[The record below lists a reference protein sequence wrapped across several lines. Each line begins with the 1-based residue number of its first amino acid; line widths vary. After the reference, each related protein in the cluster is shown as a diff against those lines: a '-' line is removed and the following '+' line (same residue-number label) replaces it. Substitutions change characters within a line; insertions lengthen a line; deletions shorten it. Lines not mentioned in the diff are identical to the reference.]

1 MPFADVAC
9 LIISAQAAP
18 VADFARTTY
27 DCNALGTVMTLNGQT
42 SVGEGGMR
50 CCC

>member
-27 DCNALGTVMTLNGQT
+27 ECNALGTVITLNRQA
-42 SVGEGGMR
+42 SVHERGDVR
-50 CCC
+50 C